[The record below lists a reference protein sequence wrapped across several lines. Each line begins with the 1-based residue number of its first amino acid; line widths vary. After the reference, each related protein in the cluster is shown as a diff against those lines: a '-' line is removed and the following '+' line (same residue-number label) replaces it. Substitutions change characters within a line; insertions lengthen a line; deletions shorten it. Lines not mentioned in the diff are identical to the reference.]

1 MVITDYIY
9 VITQE
14 NWDSISWH
22 GMRNKLFKEIND
34 SKFCSKE
41 KLDNKKKIDEKSLFV
56 GRIEYHMG
64 IRTFN
69 QLYVLNI
76 QVSANYPPPPPNQT
90 PSYLDPI

>member
-14 NWDSISWH
+14 KWDSISWH
-22 GMRNKLFKEIND
+22 GMRNKLFRKIND

-41 KLDNKKKIDEKSLFV
+41 KLDNIKKNDEKSLFL

-64 IRTFN
+64 I
-69 QLYVLNI
+69 
-76 QVSANYPPPPPNQT
+76 
-90 PSYLDPI
+90 